1 MRDNAEGTVLQMQ
14 QQIEDLQNQLDA
26 AGQKPNITMDGVY
39 GEGSKARMSATAY
52 ANGEV
57 VLAKGFCWSTY
68 YTEPTI
74 SNGNYILVDT
84 NSNYFTALT
93 SSNLTAGTT
102 YYIRAFATNSNG
114 TAYSSV
120 ITYTHSI
127 TVPVSGTS
135 TYNVTGDTWIYDAGG
150 PTNSYRYGS
159 NGTLCL
165 TCNSGY
171 QIMIDTCI
179 YDIENN
185 WDKLYIYSGNYCSN
199 DTVSLLQTLTGS
211 GNNTVTSIYPYNGVS
226 GMSLMFTSDNSVQYS
241 GFAIKVK
248 LVPMCPATVSDHQN
262 NSYTTVRVGD
272 KCWMRESMRCT
283 TYPSGVNITLV
294 SFTNGTS
301 SSYYSTT
308 NAYNYYPG
316 NSYATDHYG
325 GNTITTYGYLYNW
338 TATSAGTAIADNMRG
353 ICPSG
358 WHLPNY
364 TELQSLKNIYSDI
377 YNSNG
382 FNLTKAGIR
391 NNSNAFVGFGDYAW
405 LWGTNG
411 SSPALYRSD
420 NNSTNYK
427 QRPTE

>member
-1 MRDNAEGTVLQMQ
+1 
-14 QQIEDLQNQLDA
+14 
-26 AGQKPNITMDGVY
+26 
-39 GEGSKARMSATAY
+39 
-52 ANGEV
+52 
-57 VLAKGFCWSTY
+57 
-68 YTEPTI
+68 
-74 SNGNYILVDT
+74 
-84 NSNYFTALT
+84 
-93 SSNLTAGTT
+93 
-102 YYIRAFATNSNG
+102 
-114 TAYSSV
+114 
-120 ITYTHSI
+120 
-127 TVPVSGTS
+127 
-135 TYNVTGDTWIYDAGG
+135 
-150 PTNSYRYGS
+150 
-159 NGTLCL
+159 
-165 TCNSGY
+165 
-171 QIMIDTCI
+171 MIDTCI
-179 YDIENN
+179 YNIENSY
-185 WDKLYIYSGNYCSN
+185 DKLYIYSGNSCSS
-199 DTVSLLQTLTGS
+199 DSASPLQTLTGS
-211 GNNTVTSIYPYNGVS
+211 ENNTVTGIYPVNGVS
-226 GMSLMFTSDNSVQYS
+226 GMLLRFTSDHSVQYS

-325 GNTITTYGYLYNW
+325 GNTITSYGYLYNW
-338 TATSAGTAIADNMRG
+338 TATSAGTATADNMRG
-353 ICPSG
+353 ICPYG

-364 TELQSLKNIYSDI
+364 AELQSLKNIYSDI

-420 NNSTNYK
+420 NNSTNYNTNK
-427 QRPTE
+427 ALGMSVRCVKN